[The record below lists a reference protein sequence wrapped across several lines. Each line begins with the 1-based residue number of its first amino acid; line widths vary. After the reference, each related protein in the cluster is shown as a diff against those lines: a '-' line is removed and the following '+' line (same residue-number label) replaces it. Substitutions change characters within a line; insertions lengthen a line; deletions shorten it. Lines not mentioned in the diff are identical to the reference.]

1 MIMNIKER
9 LTQDLKEA
17 MKSRDEVRRNA
28 IRNLRSAIR
37 YVEIDMGHELSDEEA
52 VEVVA
57 KQVKQRRDSIEQ
69 FQQGNRPDLVE
80 QEERDLAIIETYLP
94 PQLSDEE
101 ITERAR
107 VVIAEVNATSM
118 KDMGKVMGVLSR
130 EMKGLADGKRISEIV
145 RELLSV

>member
-1 MIMNIKER
+1 MNIKER

-37 YVEIDMGHELSDEEA
+37 YAEIDIGHELSDEEA
-52 VEVVA
+52 IEVVA

-118 KDMGKVMGVLSR
+118 KDMGKVMGILSR

>member
-1 MIMNIKER
+1 MTIKER

-17 MKSRDEVRRNA
+17 MKSGDEVRRNA

-37 YVEIDMGHELSDEEA
+37 YAEIDLGHELSDEEA
-52 VEVVA
+52 IEAIA

-69 FQQGNRPDLVE
+69 FQQGNRPDLVKQE
-80 QEERDLAIIETYLP
+80 QQELNIIETYLP
-94 PQLSDEE
+94 PQLTDEE
-101 ITERAR
+101 ISERAKA
-107 VVIAEVNATSM
+107 VIVEVNATSM
-118 KDMGKVMGVLSR
+118 KDMGKVMGILSR